1 MTKKMYSPVS
11 KSDGWWQCLQLNS
24 CPLKIQSDQRETSWE
39 RKVKNAKHKRFEWA
53 EFQES
58 NPKNSLN
65 CICTSNNSLSD
76 TDHMS
81 WMITQVFH
89 RPAHLLLD
97 KYWPIFSWLFHSSLC
112 RAKTLPSLMKDRL
125 WLRESLAGQ
134 SEAMSRKNLEENQ
147 KFKLAGGGI

>member
-1 MTKKMYSPVS
+1 MTKNVQPSQS
-11 KSDGWWQCLQLNS
+11 KWWMMIMFTTKQLS
-24 CPLKIQSDQRETSWE
+24 LKDSVLPIQSDQRETSWE

-81 WMITQVFH
+81 WMITSLSQTCSPVTRQILANF
-89 RPAHLLLD
+89 LLVV
-97 KYWPIFSWLFHSSLC
+97 PQQPVQGQNIAITNEGQAVVERVTR
-112 RAKTLPSLMKDRL
+112 RAIRGDVQEK
-125 WLRESLAGQ
+125 
-134 SEAMSRKNLEENQ
+134 SRRKP
-147 KFKLAGGGI
+147 KV